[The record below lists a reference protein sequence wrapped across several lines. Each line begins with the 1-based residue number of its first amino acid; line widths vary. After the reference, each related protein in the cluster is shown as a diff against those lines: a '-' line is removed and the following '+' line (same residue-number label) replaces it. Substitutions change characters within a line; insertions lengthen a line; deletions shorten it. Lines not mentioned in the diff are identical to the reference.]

1 MPDRNELGL
10 LGHVGYVILS
20 VRNVPRSTAFYRDL
34 LGLVVRSES
43 PGWVEF
49 DMGQM
54 VLVIHPYP
62 GMMPFNNSNA
72 MPEIAFEC
80 EDVMGSYA
88 RLREKGLFFSH
99 PPVKV
104 SQAGDADGMSAEFR
118 DPDGNR
124 LSIFGLV
131 RRVEREAVG
140 ARG

>member
-1 MPDRNELGL
+1 MPDTAELGL
-10 LGHVGYVILS
+10 LGKVGYVILS
-20 VRNVPRSTAFYRDL
+20 VRDVPRSTRFYRDL
-34 LGLVVRSES
+34 LGLPVRSEA

-72 MPEIAFEC
+72 MPEVVFEC
-80 EDVMGSYA
+80 RDVTGTYA
-88 RLREKGLFFSH
+88 SLRAKGLHFSH

-104 SQAGDADGMSAEFR
+104 SQTSQGDGVSAEFR

-124 LSIFGLV
+124 LSIYGIVPTLA
-131 RRVEREAVG
+131 E